1 MWSII
6 FAQEK
11 PATTVDPMHA
21 VNGIWNT
28 VREYL
33 ATQGVHLV
41 INLLL
46 ALLIFLVGKWVTN
59 ILSRFCNR
67 LMKQAKVDDTLARF
81 LANIVYAVLM
91 VMVILATLSRLGI
104 NTTSMAAVV
113 AAAGFAVGMAFQG
126 TLGNFASGV
135 MLILFKPFRVGD
147 YIEAGGTAGIVEEI
161 QIFSTFLRTGDNIA
175 IVVPNG
181 HIASGTIRNFSK
193 KPTRRIDLVIGCGYD
208 DDLKAV
214 KSFLEEVVQ
223 GDERVLSDPAPVVAV
238 SELGDS
244 SVNFVVR
251 PWVNNADYWTTRWD
265 LTERIKLG
273 FDERGFNIPYP
284 TRDLHV
290 YNESS
295 VAGD

>member
-33 ATQGVHLV
+33 ATQGTHLV

-91 VMVILATLSRLGI
+91 VMVILATLARLGI

-113 AAAGFAVGMAFQG
+113 AAAGFAVGMALQG
-126 TLGNFASGV
+126 SLGNFAAGV
-135 MLILFKPFRVGD
+135 MLIVFRPFKMGD
-147 YIEAGGTAGIVEEI
+147 FVEAGGVMGTVEEI
-161 QIFSTFLRTGDNIA
+161 ALFSTILKTPDNRRVI
-175 IVVPNG
+175 VPNG
-181 HIASGTIRNFSK
+181 EITNGVITNNSHN
-193 KPTRRIDLVIGCGYD
+193 PTRRIDLVIGCAYG
-208 DDLKAV
+208 DDLLAV
-214 KSFLEEVVQ
+214 KSFLNDVI
-223 GDERVLSDPAPVVAV
+223 DEDPRILDDPEPQVAV
-238 SELGDS
+238 SELGES
-244 SVNFVVR
+244 SVNFIVR
-251 PWVNNADYWTTRWD
+251 PWVKTSDYADVKYA

-273 FDERGFNIPYP
+273 FDQRGFNFPFP
-284 TRDLHV
+284 SRDV
-290 YNESS
+290 YTHA
-295 VAGD
+295 AG